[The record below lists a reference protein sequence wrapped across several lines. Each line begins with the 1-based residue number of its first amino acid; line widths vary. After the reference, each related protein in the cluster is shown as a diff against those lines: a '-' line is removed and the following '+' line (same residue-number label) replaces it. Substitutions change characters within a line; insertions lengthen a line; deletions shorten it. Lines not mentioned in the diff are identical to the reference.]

1 MLTQLRFK
9 NFKAWKDSG
18 PIRLAPLTV
27 LFGKNS
33 AGKTSLAQ
41 LLLMLKQTVESSDR
55 QRALQL
61 GDSRSLVDLGT
72 YEDVVYNHDTDKPLA
87 IDLSWNTYGQRGFSV
102 TFRGN
107 KNKQPHVSRFEYRFE
122 PYQHNAS
129 PGASKVTKKIGM
141 SRNSNG
147 KYELIPKGIYIPRK
161 PENSPTLPSP
171 SHFHGFPSEVSAYY
185 QNTVFTSDLVLDL
198 EKLLHS
204 IYYVGPLRE
213 YPKRLY
219 LWAGEVPDHVG
230 IKGEQVIPALLAGRG
245 RHYSLARTAR
255 RESLM
260 SLVGSQLRRL
270 GLIKQLTVRS
280 VREPRTEYEILVK
293 SGFSLPEVKL
303 TDIGFGV
310 SQVLPVIVECF
321 YVPQSSIVLFEQPEL
336 HLHPKA
342 QSELADLFIDAIHAR
357 EEGNLRDCQFIIES
371 HSEHFLRRLQ
381 RRIAE
386 EKLSSD
392 QAALYFVHSKGGAA
406 HLEELDVDTYG
417 NIRNWPEGFFGD
429 EMEDL
434 VARSEAQAQRTAR
447 ERNEK

>member
-1 MLTQLRFK
+1 MLTDLRFR
-9 NFKAWKDSG
+9 NFKAWRDSG

-41 LLLMLKQTVESSDR
+41 LLLMLKQTVESPDR

-61 GDSRSLVDLGT
+61 GESRSLVDLGT
-72 YEDVVYNHDTDKPLA
+72 YEDVVYNHDTTKALS
-87 IDLSWNTYGQRGFSV
+87 IDLAWNSHKQGSFSA

-107 KNKQPHVSRFEYRFE
+107 KLHQPRVERFEYKFD
-122 PYQHNAS
+122 PYWYSLGAHK
-129 PGASKVTKKIGM
+129 PGTIKKIGM
-141 SRNSNG
+141 RRLSNG
-147 KYELIPKGIYIPRK
+147 KYELVPKGKYSPRNADA
-161 PENSPTLPSP
+161 EVQLPGP
-171 SHFHGFPSEVSAYY
+171 AHFHAFPSEVSAYY
-185 QNTVFTSDLVLDL
+185 QNIVFSSDLVLEF
-198 EKLLHS
+198 EKILRS

-219 LWAGEVPDHVG
+219 LWAGEIPDHVG

-245 RHYSLARTAR
+245 RHYSLARTHR
-255 RESLM
+255 NESLM
-260 SLVGSQLRRL
+260 SLVGAELRRL
-270 GLIKQLTVRS
+270 GLISKLTVRS
-280 VREPRTEYEILVK
+280 VREPRKEYEILVR

-321 YVPQSSIVLFEQPEL
+321 YVPSNSIVLFEQPEL

-342 QSELADLFIDAIHAR
+342 QSELADLFIDAIYAK
-357 EEGNLRDCQFIIES
+357 EEGTPRNCQFIIES

-386 EKLSSD
+386 EKLGSRD
-392 QAALYFVHSKGGAA
+392 AALYFVHSRGGAA
-406 HLEELDVDTYG
+406 RLEALEVDTYG
-417 NIRNWPEGFFGD
+417 NILNWPEGFFGD

-434 VARSEAQAQRTAR
+434 VARSEAQARRIAK
-447 ERNEK
+447 ERGGE